1 MIVGVQLTVNITLQK
16 LMKLVNSEV
25 ELRPQDSSQL
35 CSVPAEPGSEVTA
48 FQD

>member
-25 ELRPQDSSQL
+25 ELRPPQSSLL
-35 CSVPAEPGSEVTA
+35 CSVPALPGSEVTA
-48 FQD
+48 FKD